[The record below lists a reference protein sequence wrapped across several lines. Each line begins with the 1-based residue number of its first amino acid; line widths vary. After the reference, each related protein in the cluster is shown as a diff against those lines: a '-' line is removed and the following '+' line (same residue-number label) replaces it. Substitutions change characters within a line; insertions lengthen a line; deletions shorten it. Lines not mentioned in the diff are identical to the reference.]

1 MHTLKLKI
9 DDSVLDKFMEL
20 INKLP
25 KDKVTL
31 LNNPSDNSVS
41 MAEAKNKVQKAL
53 EDISKNK
60 GIDLDEALKKVLNS

>member
-1 MHTLKLKI
+1 MHILKLKI

-25 KDKVTL
+25 KDKVTI

-53 EDISKNK
+53 EGIPKNE
-60 GIDLDEALKKVLNS
+60 GIDLEEAFKKVLNS